1 MSVKSVVSLKR
12 GGAGWVVRVI
22 RHDHS
27 YGRAMVERLG
37 FVWQPDLGV
46 IGAYT
51 TDDAATALALLDAED
66 LHVVGDRGVEDEVR
80 KAAAAISVT
89 GDAVSVTAGV
99 TEILHEVVAPAL
111 EPDDATKAIPVT
123 ETVTE
128 MQTADEKDSVTTID
142 TEIPVKRKRGR
153 PAKAEGA
160 MTAADR
166 ARRYRRKHAPS
177 WQTRRVDLAAST
189 FDRIERIMLETAL
202 SADEVIYNAVIAAT
216 PEYWEPFKAEHH
228 LHRDAR
234 RLLHR
239 VQANRS

>member
-22 RHDHS
+22 RHDYP
-27 YGRAMVERLG
+27 YGKEMVERLG

-51 TDDAATALALLDAED
+51 TGDAATALALLDSNE
-66 LHVVGDRGVEDEVR
+66 LHVVGDRGAEDEVR

-89 GDAVSVTAGV
+89 GDATEKLLAGDIISMTEAV
-99 TEILHEVVAPAL
+99 TEIQAAE
-111 EPDDATKAIPVT
+111 D
-123 ETVTE
+123 
-128 MQTADEKDSVTTID
+128 KDSVMTGD

-160 MTAADR
+160 MTAAER

-189 FDRIERIMLETAL
+189 FDRIERIMSETGL
-202 SADEVIYNAVIAAT
+202 SADEVIYNAVIAAM

-228 LHRDAR
+228 LQRDAR